1 MPCARSSAST
11 RKLLSPEF
19 PARTDQI
26 LRVQTK
32 RRKMSPKEKGK
43 LWLLQVLLLLF
54 FGLAVSS
61 RVSAADEKKP
71 SSIHSGFVTTPD
83 GVKIHYLEAGRAKIV
98 GTGQESASPP
108 ADAVVTRGSVS
119 LEKQRKVPAILFV
132 PGWTMPAWV
141 WQKQIDYFSSDY
153 RVIAMDPRS
162 QGESS
167 QTSDGLYPAARAR
180 DIRAVIEKLELA
192 PVVLVGWSMGVTEI
206 AAYLNQFG
214 SQDLAA
220 IVLVDGYAGGLH
232 PGEAESTLHFLNF
245 ILVDRHKAL
254 TEFMSNVMFKKPQP
268 AEYIARLVKAS
279 DVTPTDAA
287 VALLIGMYGTDY
299 KAALLKN
306 TKPVLI
312 CAADASI
319 FASQLEDLH
328 KQLPSARYEV
338 FAGDGHTLFV
348 DDPDK
353 FNGLLEDFLVD
364 LR

>member
-1 MPCARSSAST
+1 M
-11 RKLLSPEF
+11 
-19 PARTDQI
+19 QN
-26 LRVQTK
+26 V
-32 RRKMSPKEKGK
+32 K
-43 LWLLQVLLLLF
+43 LWLPQVLLLVVLALA
-54 FGLAVSS
+54 FGGRA
-61 RVSAADEKKP
+61 SAADEKKSVP
-71 SSIHSGFVTTPD
+71 MHSGFITTSD
-83 GVKIHYLEAGRAKIV
+83 GVKIHYLEAGKAKIV
-98 GTGQESASPP
+98 GTGQESATPP

-119 LEKQRKVPAILFV
+119 LEKQRKVPAILFI
-132 PGWTMPAWV
+132 PGWTMPAWI

-153 RVIAMDPRS
+153 RVVAMDPRS

-180 DIRAVIEKLELA
+180 DIEAVIEKLQLA
-192 PVVLVGWSMGVTEI
+192 PVVVVGWSMGVTEI
-206 AAYLNQFG
+206 SAYLAQFG
-214 SQDLAA
+214 PQEIAA
-220 IVLVDGYAGGLH
+220 IVLVDGYAGGLR
-232 PGEAESTLHFLNF
+232 PAEAESTLHFLNS

-279 DVTPTDAA
+279 DITPTDAA

-312 CAADASI
+312 CAADGSI
-319 FASQLEDLH
+319 FASQLADLH
-328 KQLPSARYEV
+328 KQLPAARYEI
-338 FAGDGHTLFV
+338 FTGAGHTLFV

>member
-1 MPCARSSAST
+1 MRT
-11 RKLLSPEF
+11 QRTQYRFQVLEFKLNKP
-19 PARTDQI
+19 
-26 LRVQTK
+26 
-32 RRKMSPKEKGK
+32 M
-43 LWLLQVLLLLF
+43 LLLLATIVLIAPAISF
-54 FGLAVSS
+54 
-61 RVSAADEKKP
+61 AATNDKNPPGTK
-71 SSIHSGFVTTPD
+71 SGFITTND
-83 GVKIHYLEAGRAKIV
+83 GIKIHYLEAGKAKIV
-98 GTGQESASPP
+98 GTGQESATPP

-132 PGWTMPAWV
+132 PGWTMPAWI

-153 RVIAMDPRS
+153 RVVAMDPRS

-180 DIRAVIEKLELA
+180 DIEAVIEKLQLA
-192 PVVLVGWSMGVTEI
+192 PVVVVGWSMGVTEI
-206 AAYLNQFG
+206 SAYLAQFG
-214 SQDLAA
+214 SQDIAA

-232 PGEAESTLHFLNF
+232 PGEAESTLQLLNS

-254 TEFMSNVMFKKPQP
+254 TEFMNNVMFKKPQP

-279 DVTPTDAA
+279 DITPTDAA
-287 VALLIGMYGTDY
+287 VALLVGMYGTDY

-312 CAADASI
+312 CAADGSI
-319 FASQLEDLH
+319 FASQLADLH
-328 KQLPSARYEV
+328 KQLPAARYEI
-338 FAGDGHTLFV
+338 FTGAGHTLFV